1 VLLLLALHLLV
12 SLVAPVVLRSFGRRG
27 FLLLALAPAA
37 VVVWALAHTGAVT
50 RGAGPTELVSWVPS
64 LGLDLAFRLDS
75 LSWLMVLL
83 VGGIGAVVLVYSS
96 AYFSPKAGGLGRFG
110 AVLVAFAGSM
120 LGVVTTD
127 DLILLYV
134 FWELTTVTSY
144 LLIGHYAD
152 RKASRRAAM
161 QAIVVTTAGGLAMLV
176 GVLIIG
182 QAAGTYRI
190 SAILAAPPSG
200 AAVGVAVV
208 LLLAGAV
215 SKSALVPFHF
225 WLPSAMAAPTP
236 VSAYLH
242 AAAMVKAGVY
252 LVARFAPAFGE
263 RLEWQI
269 VVLGLG
275 SATLLLGGYRS
286 LRQYDLK
293 LVLAFGTV
301 SQLGLLIV
309 LVGYGSRAVA
319 LAGIAMLGAHAMFK
333 ATLFLAVGVVD
344 AATGTRDLRR
354 LSGIGKALPVTA
366 TAAGLA
372 TASMIGLP
380 PFAGYVAKE
389 AALDALWHETTV
401 SGRVVLA
408 AVVLGSMLTVA
419 YSLRFWWGAFAAKR
433 VPAGAAPAP
442 SGAAPSTSASA
453 GPAGVERVGVDL
465 RGGPSPAS
473 GAARDGAARGA
484 AAHGGTV
491 TEGGAGVG
499 GPVLGSNGPAFPT
512 EGTVVSVVHRP
523 APLLVAPVVLLGVLG
538 LLTGLAPAV
547 GERVLGPWAA
557 TLPGDVGHLTLWAG
571 FTPALGLTFL
581 VLAGGV
587 ALFIGRSAV
596 ERWQARLPAP
606 PDADLLYRR
615 SMRRLDE
622 VAADVTAFTQRGSLP
637 LYLGTILVLLV
648 ITAGGAMITGTR
660 LPGLDEIRLW
670 DMPTQAVAG
679 AVAAVAAVLAARARR
694 RLKAVVL
701 AGVSGFGVATI
712 FLLHGAPDLA
722 LTQVLVET
730 VTLVVFVLVLRRLP
744 SYFSVRPLAASR
756 WVRLGVG
763 VAVGLTVGAAA
774 LVMTG
779 ARTQAPVSVDFPV
792 EAYEYGGG
800 KNVVNVTL
808 VDIRAWDTVGEIS
821 VLLVAATGVA
831 SLIFLRRRSGAILR
845 TDAAGGRTVWRVSA
859 DAMAP
864 LRRAAVER
872 HEVTVAAGRSPRQ
885 HSEWLSGGNTL
896 APQRRSVIFEI
907 ATRLLFH
914 TMVVF
919 ALFLLFSGHNAPG
932 GGFAAGLVIGIALA
946 VRYLAGG
953 RYELGEAAPVHPG
966 LLLGTG
972 LFLSAGVGL
981 FALVFGGA
989 VLESRIL
996 ETTLP
1001 VLGDVKLVTSF
1012 FFDVG
1017 VLLVVLGLVLDILR
1031 SLGAEIDRHQDGTA
1045 DDDAYVDD
1053 PDDPDDPAASGET
1066 DRNDPAARRTTEEVR
1081 R

>member
-1 VLLLLALHLLV
+1 MLVLLALHVVV
-12 SLVAPVVLRSFGRRG
+12 SLVAPVVLRWSGRRG

-37 VVVWALAHTGAVT
+37 VVVWALAHTSAVT
-50 RGAGPTELVSWVPS
+50 RGDGPTELVAWVPS

-120 LGVVTTD
+120 FGVVTTD

-190 SAILAAPPSG
+190 SAILASPPTG
-200 AAVGVAVV
+200 GAVGVAVV

-252 LVARFAPAFGE
+252 LVARFAPAFGD
-263 RLEWQI
+263 LPEWQV

-275 SATLLLGGYRS
+275 CATLLLGGYRS

-354 LSGIGKALPVTA
+354 LSGIGRQLPVTA
-366 TAAGLA
+366 AAAGLA

-389 AALDALWHETTV
+389 AALDALWHEVTL

-433 VPAGAAPAP
+433 IPADS
-442 SGAAPSTSASA
+442 SGVAR
-453 GPAGVERVGVDL
+453 AGVDM
-465 RGGPSPAS
+465 RGEASLAS
-473 GAARDGAARGA
+473 GAEPDGGV
-484 AAHGGTV
+484 AAHAGTV

-499 GPVLGSNGPAFPT
+499 GPALGSTGPAFPA
-512 EGTVVSVVHRP
+512 EGAVVSVVNRP

-538 LLTGLAPAV
+538 LLTGLAPAI
-547 GERVLGPWAA
+547 GERVLGPWAE
-557 TLPGDVGHLTLWAG
+557 TLPGEERHLALWG
-571 FTPALGLTFL
+571 GLTPALGLTVL
-581 VLAGGV
+581 VLAGGA
-587 ALFIGRSAV
+587 ALFLGRSAV

-606 PDADLLYRR
+606 PDIDLLYRR

-622 VAADVTAFTQRGSLP
+622 VAADVTAYTQRGSLP
-637 LYLGTILVLLV
+637 LYLGTILLLLV
-648 ITAGGAMITGTR
+648 VTAGGAMITGTR
-660 LPGLDEIRLW
+660 LPGLDGIRLW

-701 AGVSGFGVATI
+701 TGVSGFGVATI

-730 VTLVVFVLVLRRLP
+730 ITLVVFVLVLRRLP

-774 LVMTG
+774 LVMPS
-779 ARTQAPVSVDFPV
+779 ARTEAPVSVDFPV
-792 EAYEYGGG
+792 EALEYGGG

-845 TDAAGGRTVWRVSA
+845 SGTAGGRTVWRVSA

-864 LRRAAVER
+864 LRRAAAER
-872 HEVTVAAGRSPRQ
+872 REMTVAAGRSPRQ
-885 HSEWLSGGNTL
+885 HSEWLSGGSTL

-932 GGFAAGLVIGIALA
+932 GGFAAGLAIGIALA

-989 VLESRIL
+989 VLESQIL
-996 ETTLP
+996 EVTLP
-1001 VLGDVKLVTSF
+1001 VLGHVKLVTSF

-1031 SLGAEIDRHQDGTA
+1031 SLGAEVDRHQDGTA
-1045 DDDAYVDD
+1045 DDDGYD
-1053 PDDPDDPAASGET
+1053 PEDPAAPGA
-1066 DRNDPAARRTTEEVR
+1066 AARRDPADARTTEQVR